1 MEVEMQIPSYS
12 SDKGIDFFW
21 EGNFRIAVDS
31 DGKSVVIKANKEGL
45 RSLAKHLLT
54 LAQNEVPADSHLHYD
69 DFNSLEDGSWEVVG
83 VKLIGTYSSEEKA
96 KIIEKCKLGFVSPIP
111 ED

>member
-1 MEVEMQIPSYS
+1 MEVKMQIPSYS
-12 SDKGIDFFW
+12 SDRGIDFVW
-21 EGNFRIAVDS
+21 EDNFKIKADS

-69 DFNSLEDGSWEVVG
+69 DFNSLEEGSCEVV
-83 VKLIGTYSSEEKA
+83 IQ
-96 KIIEKCKLGFVSPIP
+96 KI
-111 ED
+111 